1 MQLVK
6 KQNRYVAITE
16 YSERAIPKSAGF
28 RWDPSQKVWWT
39 SEIDKAIH
47 LSASPH
53 CKSAPSLRAEL
64 KNALQVAEDSLK
76 ASRATDAK
84 VDIPSPRG
92 LEYLP
97 FQKAG
102 IKYAMQRPATLI
114 GDEMGLG
121 KTVQVCGLI
130 NQTQP
135 ESVLIICPASLKVNW
150 QRELERWLVND
161 YTIGI
166 ASGKELPDTQIVI
179 INYDILNKYRT
190 ILGRRRWDLSV
201 ADEAHY
207 IKNPKAKRS
216 KLVVHIMQQ
225 SGRRVL
231 LTGTPIV
238 NRPAELFNLLQL
250 LDPDRWDNFFK
261 YAQRYCA
268 AYQGQ
273 WGWDFSGS
281 SNLGEL
287 QNILRRTVMVR
298 RLKEDVLTDLPAK
311 RRQVI
316 PIPLNGYSE
325 QVRKEK
331 DLEDQYADEI
341 AQAQNDMAQAD
352 IAEDKKAY
360 QAAVAKLRDLTKVQ
374 FTEMSEVRHETALL
388 KVKDVISHVKDL
400 MDSVDKVVVM
410 AHHHDVI
417 DELEAGLSEF
427 NPVSLTGR
435 DNQTHR
441 QNAVDRFQTD
451 PKCRLFIGS
460 IQASG
465 VGITLTAASTVV
477 FAELDWVAGN
487 LSQAEDR
494 CHRIGQTD
502 SVLVQHIV
510 IDGSIDARMAQTV
523 IAKQKVSDR
532 ALDENSEYKLPDLAE
547 PIEPKKSVEVPE
559 ISPEHIQLIHEGLI
573 HLASYDPDAASIRN
587 NVGFNRVDG
596 QFGHSLAAKA
606 SLTPKQAFYGRRLI
620 RKYHRQLPNHIKVVL
635 DLDKEN

>member
-1 MQLVK
+1 
-6 KQNRYVAITE
+6 
-16 YSERAIPKSAGF
+16 
-28 RWDPSQKVWWT
+28 
-39 SEIDKAIH
+39 
-47 LSASPH
+47 
-53 CKSAPSLRAEL
+53 
-64 KNALQVAEDSLK
+64 
-76 ASRATDAK
+76 
-84 VDIPSPRG
+84 
-92 LEYLP
+92 
-97 FQKAG
+97 
-102 IKYAMQRPATLI
+102 
-114 GDEMGLG
+114 
-121 KTVQVCGLI
+121 
-130 NQTQP
+130 
-135 ESVLIICPASLKVNW
+135 
-150 QRELERWLVND
+150 
-161 YTIGI
+161 
-166 ASGKELPDTQIVI
+166 
-179 INYDILNKYRT
+179 
-190 ILGRRRWDLSV
+190 
-201 ADEAHY
+201 
-207 IKNPKAKRS
+207 
-216 KLVVHIMQQ
+216 
-225 SGRRVL
+225 
-231 LTGTPIV
+231 
-238 NRPAELFNLLQL
+238 
-250 LDPDRWDNFFK
+250 
-261 YAQRYCA
+261 
-268 AYQGQ
+268 
-273 WGWDFSGS
+273 
-281 SNLGEL
+281 
-287 QNILRRTVMVR
+287 
-298 RLKEDVLTDLPAK
+298 
-311 RRQVI
+311 
-316 PIPLNGYSE
+316 
-325 QVRKEK
+325 
-331 DLEDQYADEI
+331 
-341 AQAQNDMAQAD
+341 MAQAD

-635 DLDKEN
+635 DKEN